1 MKPSMDDIDFLPER
15 IKAQR
20 ARKRR
25 LIRQGYLL
33 AIAVVALVVWAYFG
47 SQRVAGAE
55 GQLALLRECSAGVER
70 QLALKGQLEHQLAD
84 LLIKERI
91 SKTLG
96 SRVNVLDITHELE
109 RLLPAS
115 MFLKDLSLETIEY
128 QGRFAGTGRVNLSR
142 RATAGSGNTRTRAV
156 KRVRLTITGLAPS
169 DVSVANFI
177 GQLSTSPIFEEVSM
191 GYTKKTV
198 YRKRIAREFKASC
211 YIVR

>member
-1 MKPSMDDIDFLPER
+1 MNPSMDDIDFLPER
-15 IKAQR
+15 IKTQR

-25 LIRQGYLL
+25 LKRQWYLM
-33 AIAVVALVVWAYFG
+33 AIAVAAQLVWAYSCG
-47 SQRVAGAE
+47 RRLVGAKQRLE
-55 GQLALLRECSAGVER
+55 QMQQRSAGMER
-70 QLALKGQLEHQLAD
+70 QLALKGQLERQLAD

-96 SRVNVLDITHELE
+96 SRVGVLDITHEIE

-115 MFLKDLSLETIEY
+115 MFLKDLRLETIEY
-128 QGRFAGTGRVNLSR
+128 QSRSADTGRVNSSR
-142 RATAGSGNTRTRAV
+142 RATAGPGRTRTKAV

-177 GQLSTSPIFEEVSM
+177 GQLSTSPIFEEVGM

-211 YIVR
+211 YVVR

>member
-15 IKAQR
+15 IKTQR

-25 LIRQGYLL
+25 LTRQGYLL
-33 AIAVVALVVWAYFG
+33 AIAVAALAVWAYFG
-47 SQRVAGAE
+47 GQRLAGAQ
-55 GQLALLRECSAGVER
+55 GRLYLLQERSAGMER

-96 SRVNVLDITHELE
+96 SRVSVLDITHEIE

-115 MFLKDLSLETIEY
+115 MFLKDLRLETIEY
-128 QGRFAGTGRVNLSR
+128 RSRSAGAGGVNSSR
-142 RATAGSGNTRTRAV
+142 RATAGPGRTRTKAV

-177 GQLSTSPIFEEVSM
+177 GQLSTSPIFEEVGM

-211 YIVR
+211 YVVR